1 MFYVSFDKKNKLMTK
16 MSVQYTGN
24 LRCEVVHT
32 QSNTQIETDAP
43 LDNKGKGER
52 FSPTDLLCTSLATC
66 ILTTMAIAAEERNWK
81 FEGVTAEI
89 EKIMNSTPRRI
100 GEIKIHFTFPNL
112 GYDDL
117 MKEKIQRYAHAC
129 PVSRSLNPDVLQ
141 NVTFEFN

>member
-16 MSVQYTGN
+16 MSVQYTGK

>member
-1 MFYVSFDKKNKLMTK
+1 MTK
-16 MSVQYTGN
+16 MSVLYSGN
-24 LRCEVVHT
+24 LRCEVVH
-32 QSNTQIETDAP
+32 SKSKTQIETDAP

-66 ILTTMAIAAEERNWK
+66 ILTTMAIAAEERSWK
-81 FEGVTAEI
+81 FEGVKAEI

-100 GEIKIHFTFPNL
+100 GEIKIHFNFPEL

-129 PVSRSLNPDVLQ
+129 PVSRSLSPDVLQ
-141 NVTFEFN
+141 NVTFSFN

>member
-1 MFYVSFDKKNKLMTK
+1 MFYVSFEKKSLMTK
-16 MSVQYTGN
+16 MSVQYTSN
-24 LRCEVVHT
+24 LRCEVIHT

-66 ILTTMAIAAEERNWK
+66 ILTTMAIAAQERSWR

-89 EKIMNSTPRRI
+89 EKIMSTTPRRI
-100 GEIKIHFTFPNL
+100 GEIKIHFTFPDL

-129 PVSRSLNPDVLQ
+129 PVGRSLHPEVVQ
-141 NVTFEFN
+141 TVTFEFN

>member
-1 MFYVSFDKKNKLMTK
+1 MFYVSFEKKSLMTK
-16 MSVQYTGN
+16 MSVQYTSN

-32 QSNTQIETDAP
+32 QSNTKIETDAP

-66 ILTTMAIAAEERNWK
+66 ILTTMAIAAQERSWR

-89 EKIMNSTPRRI
+89 EKIMSTAPRRV

-112 GYDDL
+112 GYDNL

-129 PVSRSLNPDVLQ
+129 PVSRSLHPDVVQ
-141 NVTFEFN
+141 TVTFEFN

>member
-1 MFYVSFDKKNKLMTK
+1 VT
-16 MSVQYTGN
+16 
-24 LRCEVVHT
+24 HI

-81 FEGVTAEI
+81 FEGVEAEI
-89 EKIMNSTPRRI
+89 EKIMSTTPRRV
-100 GEIKIHFTFPNL
+100 GEIKITFKFPEL
-112 GYDDL
+112 GYDEI

-129 PVSRSLNPDVLQ
+129 PVSRSLHADVIQ
-141 NVTFEFN
+141 TITFEF

>member
-1 MFYVSFDKKNKLMTK
+1 MLVLKKKHMTK
-16 MSVQYTGN
+16 MSVLYSGN
-24 LRCEVVHT
+24 LRCEVVHS
-32 QSNTQIETDAP
+32 QSKTQIETDAP

-66 ILTTMAIAAEERNWK
+66 ILTTMAIAAEERSWL
-81 FEGVTAEI
+81 FEGVKAEI

-100 GEIKIHFTFPNL
+100 GEIKIHFTFPEL

-129 PVSRSLNPDVLQ
+129 PVSRSLSPDMLQ
-141 NVTFEFN
+141 NVTFSFN